1 MARTPASDGRDG
13 VGKSGSPA
21 PRSITSSPAALRRF
35 ASCEMAIVAE
45 VSRWCRLGERPDP
58 GVMGGRIART
68 GKGTQPEQP
77 SLPFPPP
84 RATIPPDGSP
94 FDNRGSCDGSRR
106 EGRAGAR
113 PAGGAGT
120 PAGGGAGAGSVGAAW
135 SAEPGAWPRGDRKST
150 RLNSSHSQISYAVFC
165 LKKKKKQKTDE

>member
-68 GKGTQPEQP
+68 GKRTQPE
-77 SLPFPPP
+77 FPK
-84 RATIPPDGSP
+84 
-94 FDNRGSCDGSRR
+94 
-106 EGRAGAR
+106 
-113 PAGGAGT
+113 
-120 PAGGGAGAGSVGAAW
+120 
-135 SAEPGAWPRGDRKST
+135 PGLTVTVA
-150 RLNSSHSQISYAVFC
+150 LQYAVRYHTPRRIA
-165 LKKKKKQKTDE
+165 L

>member
-68 GKGTQPEQP
+68 GKGTQPEPTLRGLSLHHALP
-77 SLPFPPP
+77 SLPPDAPLTTENRVTEQDAKAALRRGRPVGLEAPPP
-84 RATIPPDGSP
+84 
-94 FDNRGSCDGSRR
+94 
-106 EGRAGAR
+106 
-113 PAGGAGT
+113 GGK
-120 PAGGGAGAGSVGAAW
+120 GGDLW
-135 SAEPGAWPRGDRKST
+135 E
-150 RLNSSHSQISYAVFC
+150 L
-165 LKKKKKQKTDE
+165 L